1 MVTTFQ
7 QQEPAPRVALAAAVA
22 LMVHYFDIQETDAWT
37 VVLGLSA
44 YNPPSWIR
52 IAVIEALYQGRYKAI
67 SVEQILSIWRRRGKI
82 LSHFNREFEAIVTV
96 PLPDRVQAQLRAL
109 AREHQLEHRQQ
120 YKNQTQNQTQ
130 NQNQNQNQ
138 NQTQKQ
144 TQRQDQPQRIQPART
159 YQKPQSQNPQSQN
172 LQLPNPQAQNPQP
185 QPSQARPPQA
195 QDLHPYPEPSLD
207 LSPSAQ
213 PPESQTI
220 LQNATLPRPIVASL
234 GSDPGESEVL
244 GGEESLESNSLGEN
258 SLESEDTPGGDR
270 LPSDSLPSSSL
281 GDAVPGNRAPTLR
294 TEAETIEEEATPRN
308 APLPGMAKL
317 PSLPKLSQLAKI
329 LNFNP
334 ANIAV
339 VEAEEKTR
347 LEPEIPLETSSDPIP
362 DGIPDATSALA
373 LEPTIAEADLEFS
386 REEPKLLQEPKLP
399 APLLT
404 ESRWSPA
411 VRRSSSQIDQFCP
424 TPDRSGFDRKL
435 LALANQ
441 S

>member
-1 MVTTFQ
+1 
-7 QQEPAPRVALAAAVA
+7 
-22 LMVHYFDIQETDAWT
+22 
-37 VVLGLSA
+37 
-44 YNPPSWIR
+44 
-52 IAVIEALYQGRYKAI
+52 
-67 SVEQILSIWRRRGKI
+67 
-82 LSHFNREFEAIVTV
+82 
-96 PLPDRVQAQLRAL
+96 
-109 AREHQLEHRQQ
+109 
-120 YKNQTQNQTQ
+120 
-130 NQNQNQNQ
+130 
-138 NQTQKQ
+138 
-144 TQRQDQPQRIQPART
+144 
-159 YQKPQSQNPQSQN
+159 
-172 LQLPNPQAQNPQP
+172 
-185 QPSQARPPQA
+185 
-195 QDLHPYPEPSLD
+195 
-207 LSPSAQ
+207 
-213 PPESQTI
+213 
-220 LQNATLPRPIVASL
+220 
-234 GSDPGESEVL
+234 
-244 GGEESLESNSLGEN
+244 LESNSLGKN
-258 SLESEDTPGGDR
+258 SLESEDTPGEDR
-270 LPSDSLPSSSL
+270 LPSGSLPFPSL
-281 GDAVPGNRAPTLR
+281 GDAVPGYRAPTLR

-334 ANIAV
+334 ANIAI

-347 LEPEIPLETSSDPIP
+347 LEPETPLETSSDPIP

-386 REEPKLLQEPKLP
+386 REEPKLFQEPKLP

>member
-1 MVTTFQ
+1 M
-7 QQEPAPRVALAAAVA
+7 
-22 LMVHYFDIQETDAWT
+22 
-37 VVLGLSA
+37 
-44 YNPPSWIR
+44 
-52 IAVIEALYQGRYKAI
+52 IEALYQGRYKAI

-120 YKNQTQNQTQ
+120 YQ

-138 NQTQKQ
+138 NQTQTQ
-144 TQRQDQPQRIQPART
+144 TQRQNQRPDQPQPIQPAQT
-159 YQKPQSQNPQSQN
+159 YQ
-172 LQLPNPQAQNPQP
+172 NPQAQNPQLPNP
-185 QPSQARPPQA
+185 QLPNPQLPNPQARTPQA
-195 QDLHPYPEPSLD
+195 QNLHPYPEPSLD

-213 PPESQTI
+213 PDSPESETI
-220 LQNATLPRPIVASL
+220 LKNAALPKPIVASL
-234 GSDPGESEVL
+234 GANPVESKVWGE
-244 GGEESLESNSLGEN
+244 EESLESNSLGEN

-270 LPSDSLPSSSL
+270 LPLDSLPSSSL
-281 GDAVPGNRAPTLR
+281 GDAVSGDRAPTL
-294 TEAETIEEEATPRN
+294 TMETETIEEEATPPN
-308 APLPGMAKL
+308 APLPGMAKF

-334 ANIAV
+334 ANTAI
-339 VEAEEKTR
+339 VEVENKTR
-347 LEPEIPLETSSDPIP
+347 LDPETPLETSSNPIP
-362 DGIPDATSALA
+362 NGIPDATSALTP
-373 LEPTIAEADLEFS
+373 EPTIAETLETS
-386 REEPKLLQEPKLP
+386 GEPLREPVEEPKLP
-399 APLLT
+399 ALLLM
-404 ESRWSPA
+404 EPGWSPA